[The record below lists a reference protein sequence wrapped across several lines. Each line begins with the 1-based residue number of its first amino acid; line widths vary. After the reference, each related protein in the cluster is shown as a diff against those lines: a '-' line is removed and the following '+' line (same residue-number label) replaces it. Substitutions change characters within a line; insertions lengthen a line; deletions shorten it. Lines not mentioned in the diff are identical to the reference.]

1 MVTSNKLLLLFLIH
15 GFPLLKMSD
24 FLACFVMEISSSE
37 MSAKLEAPG
46 IGNAMSS
53 GSTPFQQNVK
63 TNIARG
69 KSLQKSRTL
78 WPKVHKKS
86 KKSMGILKSPQN
98 LYIRK
103 KSKKSREMPWISKKS
118 IKIL

>member
-1 MVTSNKLLLLFLIH
+1 MGGGVVLPSNIT
-15 GFPLLKMSD
+15 PLNIWN
-24 FLACFVMEISSSE
+24 IS
-37 MSAKLEAPG
+37 
-46 IGNAMSS
+46 
-53 GSTPFQQNVK
+53 
-63 TNIARG
+63 RG